1 MQSDFSLR
9 AVFAANTLRR
19 HDYDDRPR
27 RRLLNAGE
35 DRVLQSDRAPMELSL
50 LEYNDLAMFSIS
62 LIIIICDSTVL
73 TFAVKRKS
81 DNMTKFS

>member
-1 MQSDFSLR
+1 
-9 AVFAANTLRR
+9 
-19 HDYDDRPR
+19 
-27 RRLLNAGE
+27 
-35 DRVLQSDRAPMELSL
+35 MELSL

-62 LIIIICDSTVL
+62 LIIIISDFTVL

>member
-19 HDYDDRPR
+19 RDYDDRPR

-35 DRVLQSDRAPMELSL
+35 DRAPMELSL